1 VTERRSEEDLNTLW
15 ATLRAVRGW
24 KQEDVALAAGLWN
37 SMISDVEN
45 GKTNPRADTLAKLAS
60 GFGLSISWLDPLSL
74 LVRVLRSVMESSD
87 VPPAEE
93 ALAGSH
99 AWAAQAGKALEDFLL
114 PVFALLRADLEGA
127 SSIEH
132 RSGSPPSPSASSEG
146 PALWALLEPYTPA
159 QQRAAIQE
167 LVEFQ
172 NWPLCEFLS
181 FASASM
187 ASDCANLAVELADLA
202 CRIAEHIPG
211 DEKER
216 SRRKGH
222 AGCYLG
228 NALRVQGN
236 LPEAGEMFD
245 RGLAE
250 LKASATAAFPRLD
263 EVRLLN
269 LEASLRR
276 EQRRLEEARKL
287 LNQALALDRGGA
299 RTGRI
304 LVKKAK
310 TLEEMN
316 DVQGALALLLEATPF
331 ISSSDDPRLLL
342 VHRFNTLVCLT
353 DLSRHAEAETGLPE
367 VQALTAE
374 LGNDLDGVRLR
385 WLEAKIAAGLGR
397 IAEAVRAFF
406 EVRDRFAA
414 EGIAYDTALVTLEL
428 AALLAEQGRTAEV
441 KTLAAQTERIFKA
454 QKVERERLGA
464 LRLFCGAARKEHL
477 TATLARQ
484 LLADLRAGQGV
495 EPSSPRQTSSSS
507 GQ

>member
-1 VTERRSEEDLNTLW
+1 VTDRRSEEDLTTLW

-37 SMISDVEN
+37 SMISDLEN
-45 GKTNPRADTLAKLAS
+45 GKTSPQAQTLTKLAS
-60 GFGLSISWLDPLSL
+60 GFGLSVPWLDPLSL

-93 ALAGSH
+93 ALASSNV
-99 AWAAQAGKALEDFLL
+99 WAAQAGKALENFLL
-114 PVFALLRADLEGA
+114 PVLALLWADLAAALSEEPRQEASPFLGDSSEGA
-127 SSIEH
+127 S
-132 RSGSPPSPSASSEG
+132 
-146 PALWALLEPYTPA
+146 LWALLEPYTFA

-167 LVEFQ
+167 LDELQ
-172 NWPLCEFLS
+172 SWPLCEFLC
-181 FASASM
+181 FASESM
-187 ASDCANLAVELADLA
+187 ARDCANSAVELANLA
-202 CRIAEHIPG
+202 CQIAEHIPG
-211 DEKER
+211 EANQR
-216 SRRKGH
+216 SRMRGN
-222 AGCYLG
+222 ASCYLG
-228 NALRVQGN
+228 NALRAQGN
-236 LPEAGEMFD
+236 LPEAAKTFH

-250 LKASATAAFPRLD
+250 LTAGATAESPRID
-263 EVRLLN
+263 EARLLD

-276 EQRRLEEARKL
+276 AQRRLQEALKL
-287 LNQALALDRGGA
+287 LNRALVLDRGGA
-299 RTGRI
+299 KTGRL

-310 TLEEMN
+310 TVEELN
-316 DVQGALALLLEATPF
+316 DTEGALAILGQAAPFVDASGDPHLLFA
-331 ISSSDDPRLLL
+331 
-342 VHRFNTLVCLT
+342 HRFNTLVCLT
-353 DLSRHAEAETGLPE
+353 DLGRHAEAEAGLPE

-385 WLEAKIAAGLGR
+385 WLEAKIAAGCGR

-428 AALLAEQGRTAEV
+428 AALLAEQGRTVEV

-484 LLADLRAGQGV
+484 LLADLRKAATTAN
-495 EPSSPRQTSSSS
+495 S
-507 GQ
+507 